1 MSLRQSLARLLVV
14 IAPIVFASVNAT
26 QSRAQSEGDNATVVA
41 PPYKTIS
48 VKPTKFGIH
57 ADRNTKISLDE
68 VTVANETAQELI
80 QGAYE
85 IKDDQI
91 VGAPGWLNSQRY
103 DIDAKVDTSAEREGT
118 LAGGALQERNER
130 MLQALLSNRFN
141 LAVHRQTR
149 MIPAYELVIA
159 GDGSKLRESIPADA
173 DSAAP
178 RVIQVDSGRIMGREV
193 PTATLATM
201 LSDQLGRPVLD
212 RTGLSDHYDITLQW
226 QADSELPGPAISA
239 ALQEQLGLKLVPQLV
254 PKEFLV
260 IDHVEMPSADQI
272 ATVSF

>member
-1 MSLRQSLARLLVV
+1 MSLRQSLVRSLVV
-14 IAPIVFASVNAT
+14 IAPIVLASVNST
-26 QSRAQSEGDNATVVA
+26 QSRAQSEGDNATAVA
-41 PPYKTIS
+41 PLYKAIS

-57 ADRNTKISLDE
+57 ADRNTKISPDE

-80 QGAYE
+80 QGAYD
-85 IKDDQI
+85 IKGDQI

-103 DIDAKVDTSAEREGT
+103 DIDAKVDTSAEGEGT
-118 LAGGALQERNER
+118 LASGALQERSER
-130 MLQALLSNRFN
+130 MLQALLSNRFK

-149 MIPAYELVIA
+149 MIPVYELVIA
-159 GDGSKLRESIPADA
+159 GDGAKLRESIPADA

-193 PTATLATM
+193 PAATLARM

-212 RTGLSDHYDITLQW
+212 KTGLSNHYDITLQW
-226 QADSELPGPAISA
+226 QANSELPGPAISA
-239 ALQEQLGLKLVPQLV
+239 ALQEQLGLKLVPQLM

-260 IDHVEMPSADQI
+260 IDYVEMPSADQI
-272 ATVSF
+272 ATASF

>member
-1 MSLRQSLARLLVV
+1 LVV
-14 IAPIVFASVNAT
+14 IAPIVLASVNAT
-26 QSRAQSEGDNATVVA
+26 QSRAQSEGDNATAVA
-41 PPYKTIS
+41 PLYKAIS

-57 ADRNTKISLDE
+57 ADRNTKISPDE

-80 QGAYE
+80 QGAYD

-103 DIDAKVDTSAEREGT
+103 DIDAKVDTSAEGEGT
-118 LAGGALQERNER
+118 LASEALQERSER
-130 MLQALLSNRFN
+130 MLQALLSNRFK

-149 MIPAYELVIA
+149 MIPVYELVIV
-159 GDGSKLRESIPADA
+159 GDGAKLRESIPADA

-193 PTATLATM
+193 PAATLARM

-212 RTGLSDHYDITLQW
+212 KTGLSNHYDITLQW
-226 QADSELPGPAISA
+226 QANSELPGPAISA
-239 ALQEQLGLKLVPQLV
+239 ALQEQLGLKLVPQLM

-260 IDHVEMPSADQI
+260 IDHVEIPSADQI
-272 ATVSF
+272 TTTSF